1 MPKTK
6 TYITIDNE
14 KSLATAKHAVDAARK
29 ALKEADEQ
37 LAKAL
42 ESFIEEELL

>member
-1 MPKTK
+1 MAKK
-6 TYITIDNE
+6 VDYSIVIDN
-14 KSLATAKHAVDAARK
+14 KRDLVTAKSTVDAARE

-42 ESFIEEELL
+42 ESFEASM